1 MLQSA
6 YGTQYAQLDL
16 TPVGMAADIQVP
28 DGAVAVRA
36 RDAST
41 VLHRRTVVWVD
52 VLVDGTVVRSA
63 AVPFQVRALNNVLV
77 ARRPLAADAPLAP
90 DDFRSERQDVMVL
103 AAAPAASPSSW
114 QGLRLAGALAEGDV
128 LPARSV
134 VPAGAVRRGDRVRLV
149 VDNVAVRVETSAVA
163 QEDGIAGARVRVRP
177 AAGGEDVAARVVG
190 QGLVAIEG
198 L

>member
-1 MLQSA
+1 
-6 YGTQYAQLDL
+6 
-16 TPVGMAADIQVP
+16 
-28 DGAVAVRA
+28 
-36 RDAST
+36 
-41 VLHRRTVVWVD
+41 
-52 VLVDGTVVRSA
+52 
-63 AVPFQVRALNNVLV
+63 VRALNNVLV